1 MEYMRLRMNQLN
13 AELSAMSRI
22 LAEVSPLSAIFV
34 RLRQIHLGN
43 DFGYSLERSL
53 KRTPAQWPSMRW

>member
-13 AELSAMSRI
+13 AELSAMAKR
-22 LAEVSPLSAIFV
+22 LAQVSLLSAIFV

-43 DFGYSLERSL
+43 DFGYNLEGAL